1 VRPFTKVTIVVLF
14 VLIVIAAIV
23 QFTIGEPEQRY
34 PGPVSGTPLPTLSPT
49 P

>member
-14 VLIVIAAIV
+14 VLIAIAAIV
-23 QFTIGEPEQRY
+23 QFTISEPEQRY